1 MPESA
6 ASPNAISWAA
16 LLAHWT
22 QVAQASLALPRD
34 AEGDRWRAAVPS
46 IIMLQAV
53 THALAEVAGFAYA
66 QRDERALAQD
76 KSELLIK
83 EHAGALHAL
92 WKTEPLPDLLREM
105 IDDARTVQRRTHEGG
120 LEWRLKDKDAKG
132 RAIEHAELEHPAE
145 LAAAL
150 VSLDLSDAAG
160 GGAGPSSTG
169 AGGVGGSG
177 SGGGRGFRGD
187 LFLAAPGV
195 SVMPGSPIAFVRERR
210 GGPPSPAV
218 VALVTEFVSASAPC
232 EKPELV
238 PTLRQVYRQFDFG
251 TGQVRRDLVVPSD
264 APLTPG
270 QPLLVPAIEHG
281 REVAVTLPPPP
292 GALDRLKGVRVEFE
306 STDDEALV

>member
-1 MPESA
+1 MLESA
-6 ASPNAISWAA
+6 ASPNVISWAS

-92 WKTEPLPDLLREM
+92 WQTEPLPDLLREM
-105 IDDARTVQRRTHEGG
+105 IDDARTAQRRTHEGG
-120 LEWRLKDKDAKG
+120 LEWRVKGKDAKG
-132 RAIEHAELEHPAE
+132 RGIEHAELEHPSE

-150 VSLDLSDAAG
+150 LSLDVSDPVAD
-160 GGAGPSSTG
+160 GAGRSSPG
-169 AGGVGGSG
+169 AGGVGG
-177 SGGGRGFRGD
+177 RGFKGD

-210 GGPPSPAV
+210 GGPPSPSV

-251 TGQVRRDLVVPSD
+251 TGQVRRDLVVLSD

-281 REVAVTLPPPP
+281 RAVAVTLPPPP
-292 GALDRLKGVRVEFE
+292 GALDRLKGVRVEFDLDSGE
-306 STDDEALV
+306 EAAATV